1 MTSKEL
7 KSILTEN
14 KITLT
19 TMQKKSICIF
29 YNFHSYSVRIIL
41 HKIVVVKDITATKLF
56 PNNSNCWGIFADS
69 QAAAKTLAVALGYN
83 GPPKGIQGGY
93 RHYHDEKHAIH
104 IWYGSK
110 LK

>member
-19 TMQKKSICIF
+19 TMQNKSICIF
-29 YNFHSYSVRIIL
+29 YNF
-41 HKIVVVKDITATKLF
+41 
-56 PNNSNCWGIFADS
+56 
-69 QAAAKTLAVALGYN
+69 
-83 GPPKGIQGGY
+83 
-93 RHYHDEKHAIH
+93 HAIH

>member
-1 MTSKEL
+1 MNKNGKKRTVGKKMTWATTLIAIGVTNTTRDYTQKR
-7 KSILTEN
+7 SIDKNNLSN
-14 KITLT
+14 NAK
-19 TMQKKSICIF
+19 
-29 YNFHSYSVRIIL
+29 
-41 HKIVVVKDITATKLF
+41 TAQTS
-56 PNNSNCWGIFADS
+56 NSNCWGIFADS

-83 GPPKGIQGGY
+83 GAPKGIQGGY